1 MMKNT
6 SYVSYQ
12 LRELCASQKIASIF
26 ADVDNP
32 DDFIAGYVRGINA
45 KSALVESVTPYGR
58 YDGWFAMRLT
68 CIVEVMHDSLYAD
81 RLALLLEIHQQRR
94 SDMFRPCDEDYVV
107 HLLRYAKEAKRI
119 VTVWTA
125 TDSYC
130 GFVSAL
136 NDLHAVI
143 ESLDFMG
150 GQFGH
155 FYVKALDIEM
165 LSLGSE
171 EERMNEA
178 LSLHYQAQAEQKPE
192 EDP

>member
-1 MMKNT
+1 MKNT
-6 SYVSYQ
+6 GYVAYQ
-12 LRELCASQKIASIF
+12 LRELCAGQMIVSVF

-32 DDFIAGYVRGINA
+32 DDFIAGYVRGVNA
-45 KSALVESVTPYGR
+45 RSALIESVTPYGR
-58 YDGWFAMRLT
+58 YDGWFALRLS
-68 CIVEVMHDSLYAD
+68 CVVEVMHDTVYAD
-81 RLALLLEIHQQRR
+81 RLALLLEIHEQRP
-94 SDMFRPCDEDYVV
+94 SDVFEACDEDYVV
-107 HLLRYAKEAKRI
+107 MLLRYAKAHNRV

-125 TDSYC
+125 SDSYC

-150 GQFGH
+150 GRFGH
-155 FYVKALDIEM
+155 FYVKVVDIEL

-178 LSLHYQAQAEQKPE
+178 LSQYYQRLEA
-192 EDP
+192 EDPGEGD

>member
-1 MMKNT
+1 MKNT
-6 SYVSYQ
+6 GYVAYQ
-12 LRELCASQKIASIF
+12 LRELSASKGIASIF

-32 DDFIAGYVRGINA
+32 DDFIAGYVRGVNA

-58 YDGWFAMRLT
+58 YDGWFAMRLS
-68 CIVEVMHDSLYAD
+68 CVVEVMHDVIYAD
-81 RLALLLEIHQQRR
+81 RLTLLLDIHEQKPSGLFMQ
-94 SDMFRPCDEDYVV
+94 SEEDYVV
-107 HLLRYAKEAKRI
+107 MLLKHAKAHKRV
-119 VTVWTA
+119 VTVWTES
-125 TDSYC
+125 DSYC

-155 FYVKALDIEM
+155 FYVKVLDIEL

-178 LSLHYQAQAEQKPE
+178 LSLHYQQTEGGNRG
-192 EDP
+192 EDK